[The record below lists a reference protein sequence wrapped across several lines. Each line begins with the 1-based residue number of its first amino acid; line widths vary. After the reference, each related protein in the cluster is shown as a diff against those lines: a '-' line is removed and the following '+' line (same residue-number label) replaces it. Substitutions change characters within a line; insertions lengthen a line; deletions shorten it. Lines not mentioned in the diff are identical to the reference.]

1 MNILR
6 PIQKAFYGD
15 DSRWFLG
22 TVINS
27 NPPAGLEGRV
37 KIRIHGVHNPNT
49 DQIPERD
56 LPWAQVLIPSTEGG
70 SSGIGKA
77 PQLLTG
83 AFVFGMFLD
92 GVSSQTPLILGS
104 LPHVELPTD
113 VQKGRVVSEDNKFKY
128 EQKRLQNVVA
138 EPLKQDLEIN
148 DYRILL
154 RRQQA
159 MKFFIDNGFSVVH
172 SAAITGAL
180 EGASVFLT
188 YDETNEEKVGIAQWR
203 YNSNRFR
210 ELVSFAQ
217 NFQPNDDW
225 QRFSIQL
232 QFVLFELN
240 NRFGIVQ
247 TKLLSTST
255 LKEASEIVNKYYLKS
270 SNRTYYLAKLAYNE
284 VTYG

>member
-113 VQKGRVVSEDNKFKY
+113 VQKGRVVSEDNKFNY
-128 EQKRLQNVVA
+128 DQKRLQNVVA

-247 TKLLSTST
+247 TKLLATST
-255 LKEASEIVNKYYLKS
+255 LKEASQVVNKYYLKS